1 MIGQYRVTAL
11 IPARGGSKRLPRK
24 NVKLLVDK
32 PLIAWSIEVAK
43 ASKYID
49 RVVVST
55 DDEEIK
61 QVSEQYGAEVPFLRP
76 EHLSNDHAS
85 SFDVIK
91 HAIVFLGLD
100 QTNELIVLLQ
110 PTSPL
115 RLVSEL
121 DTALEFFIAKNAKG
135 IVSISETEHSPMW
148 SNTLPKDGC
157 MSDFIRPEV
166 LGKRSQD
173 LPKFFR
179 LNGSIYIYETLS
191 LLEQAKIFF
200 DESVYGFETSLKTAV
215 DIDTDLDFKIA
226 EILLKEIKYEGF
238 NENP

>member
-1 MIGQYRVTAL
+1 MLNKFHVTAL

-24 NVKLLVDK
+24 NVKLLHGK

-49 RVVVST
+49 RVIVST

-61 QVSEQYGAEVPFLRP
+61 KISEQYVAEVPFLRP

-91 HAIVFLGLD
+91 HTIDSLQLD
-100 QTNELIVLLQ
+100 RSNELIVLLQ

-135 IVSISETEHSPMW
+135 IVSISETEYSPMW
-148 SNTLPKDGC
+148 SNTLPENGC

-166 LGKRSQD
+166 QGKRSQD
-173 LPKFFR
+173 LPTFFR
-179 LNGSIYIYETLS
+179 LNGSIYIYETLA
-191 LLEQAKIFF
+191 LLEQSKIFF
-200 DESVYGFETSLKTAV
+200 DNNVYGFETALETAI
-215 DIDTDLDFKIA
+215 DIDTGLDFLIA
-226 EILLKEIKYEGF
+226 ETIMKNRAIE
-238 NENP
+238 

>member
-1 MIGQYRVTAL
+1 MLDKFHVTAL

-24 NVKLLVDK
+24 NVKLLHGK

-49 RVVVST
+49 RVIVST

-61 QVSEQYGAEVPFLRP
+61 QISEQYGAEVPFLRP

-91 HAIVFLGLD
+91 HAINFLQLN

-121 DTALEFFIAKNAKG
+121 DTALEFFVQKNAKG
-135 IVSISETEHSPMW
+135 VVSISETEHSPMW
-148 SNTLPKDGC
+148 SNTMPEDGC

-166 LGKRSQD
+166 QGKRSQD
-173 LPKFFR
+173 LPTFFR
-179 LNGSIYIYETLS
+179 LNGSIYIYETLA
-191 LLEQAKIFF
+191 LLEQSKIFF
-200 DESVYGFETSLKTAV
+200 NENVYGFETSLETAV
-215 DIDTDLDFKIA
+215 DIDTALDFLVA
-226 EILLKEIKYEGF
+226 ETILKNRINK
-238 NENP
+238 

>member
-24 NVKLLVDK
+24 NVKLLGDK
-32 PLIAWSIEVAK
+32 PLIAWSIKLAIT
-43 ASKYID
+43 SKYID

-91 HAIVFLGLD
+91 HAIGFLKLD
-100 QTNELIVLLQ
+100 QPNELIVLLQ

-115 RLVSEL
+115 RLVLEL
-121 DTALEFFIAKNAKG
+121 NTALESFIAKNAKG
-135 IVSISETEHSPMW
+135 VVSVSETEHSPMW
-148 SNTLPKDGC
+148 SNTLPENGC

-179 LNGSIYIYETLS
+179 LNGSIYIYETLA
-191 LLEQAKIFF
+191 LLEKGSVFF
-200 DESVYGFETSLKTAV
+200 DENVYGFETSLETSV
-215 DIDTDLDFKIA
+215 DIDTALDFLTA
-226 EILLKEIKYEGF
+226 EMLIKHRAIE
-238 NENP
+238 

>member
-24 NVKLLVDK
+24 NIKLLVDK

-43 ASKYID
+43 ACKYVD
-49 RVVVST
+49 RVIVST

-61 QVSEQYGAEVPFLRP
+61 RISEQYGAEVPFLRP
-76 EHLSNDHAS
+76 EYLSNDHAS

-91 HAIVFLGLD
+91 HAIDFLTLSRS
-100 QTNELIVLLQ
+100 NELIVLLQ

-115 RLVSEL
+115 RLASEI
-121 DTALEFFIAKNAKG
+121 DAALEFFVQKNAKG
-135 IVSISETEHSPMW
+135 VVSISETEHSPMW
-148 SNTLPKDGC
+148 SNTLPEDGC

-166 LGKRSQD
+166 QGKRSQD
-173 LPKFFR
+173 LPTFFR

-191 LLEQAKIFF
+191 LLEQSKIFF
-200 DESVYGFETSLKTAV
+200 NENVYGFQTSLETAV
-215 DIDTDLDFKIA
+215 DIDTGLDFLIA
-226 EILLKEIKYEGF
+226 ETIMKNRAIE
-238 NENP
+238 

>member
-24 NVKLLVDK
+24 NIKLLVDK

-43 ASKYID
+43 ACKYVD
-49 RVVVST
+49 RVIVST

-61 QVSEQYGAEVPFLRP
+61 RISEQYGAEVPFLRP
-76 EHLSNDHAS
+76 EYLSNDHAS

-91 HAIVFLGLD
+91 HSIDFLTLSRS
-100 QTNELIVLLQ
+100 NELIVLLQ

-115 RLVSEL
+115 RLASEI
-121 DTALEFFIAKNAKG
+121 DAALEFFVQKNAKG
-135 IVSISETEHSPMW
+135 VVSISETEHSPMW
-148 SNTLPKDGC
+148 SNTLPEDGC

-166 LGKRSQD
+166 QGKRSQD
-173 LPKFFR
+173 LPTFFR

-191 LLEQAKIFF
+191 LLEQSKIFF
-200 DESVYGFETSLKTAV
+200 NENVYGFQTSLETAV
-215 DIDTDLDFKIA
+215 DIDTGLDFLIA
-226 EILLKEIKYEGF
+226 ETIMKNRAIE
-238 NENP
+238 

>member
-1 MIGQYRVTAL
+1 MIEQYRVTAL

-24 NVKLLVDK
+24 NVKLLGDK

-61 QVSEQYGAEVPFLRP
+61 QVSEQYGAEIPFLRP

-91 HAIVFLGLD
+91 HTINFLQLD
-100 QTNELIVLLQ
+100 QTNELIVFLQ

-115 RLVSEL
+115 RLVFEL
-121 DTALEFFIAKNAKG
+121 DAALEFFIAKNAKG

-148 SNTLPKDGC
+148 SNTLPENGC

-166 LGKRSQD
+166 QGKRSQD

-191 LLEQAKIFF
+191 LLEQGKIFF
-200 DESVYGFETSLKTAV
+200 DENVYGFETSLETAV
-215 DIDTDLDFKIA
+215 DIDTALDFKIA
-226 EILLKEIKYEGF
+226 EGVLRDKIK
-238 NENP
+238 

>member
-1 MIGQYRVTAL
+1 MLDKYNVTAL

-24 NVKLLVDK
+24 NVKLLHGK

-43 ASKYID
+43 VSKYID

-61 QVSEQYGAEVPFLRP
+61 RISEQHGAEVPFLRP
-76 EHLSNDHAS
+76 EHLANDHAS

-91 HAIVFLGLD
+91 HTIDYLKLD
-100 QTNELIVLLQ
+100 QSNELIVLLQ

-115 RLVSEL
+115 RLVSEI
-121 DTALEFFIAKNAKG
+121 DRALEFFVHKNAKG
-135 IVSISETEHSPMW
+135 VVSISETEHSPMW
-148 SNTLPKDGC
+148 SNTLPENSC
-157 MSDFIRPEV
+157 MYDFIRPEV
-166 LGKRSQD
+166 QGKRSQD

-191 LLEQAKIFF
+191 LLEQSKIFF
-200 DESVYGFETSLKTAV
+200 NENVYGFETSLETAV
-215 DIDTDLDFKIA
+215 DIDTELDFLVA
-226 EILLKEIKYEGF
+226 ETIIKYREIK
-238 NENP
+238 

>member
-24 NVKLLVDK
+24 NVKLLGDK
-32 PLIAWSIEVAK
+32 PLIAWSIEAAK

-49 RVVVST
+49 RVIVST

-61 QVSEQYGAEVPFLRP
+61 QVSEQYGAQVPFLRP

-91 HAIVFLGLD
+91 HAICFLQLD
-100 QTNELIVLLQ
+100 QPNELIVLLQ

-148 SNTLPKDGC
+148 SNTLPENGC

-166 LGKRSQD
+166 QGKRSQD
-173 LPKFFR
+173 LPRFFR

-191 LLEQAKIFF
+191 LLEQAKMFF
-200 DESVYGFETSLKTAV
+200 DENVYGFETSLETAV
-215 DIDTDLDFKIA
+215 DIDTALDFLVA
-226 EILLKEIKYEGF
+226 ETIIKHWAFE
-238 NENP
+238 

>member
-1 MIGQYRVTAL
+1 MIGKYSVTAL

-24 NVKLLVDK
+24 NIKLLSDK
-32 PLIAWSIEVAK
+32 PLIAWSIEAAK

-148 SNTLPKDGC
+148 SNTLPEDGC
-157 MSDFIRPEV
+157 MSDFIRSEV
-166 LGKRSQD
+166 QGKRSQD
-173 LPKFFR
+173 LPTFFR

-200 DESVYGFETSLKTAV
+200 DEHVYGFETSLETAV
-215 DIDTDLDFKIA
+215 DIDTPLDFLVA
-226 EILLKEIKYEGF
+226 ETIMKHRVIE
-238 NENP
+238 

>member
-24 NVKLLVDK
+24 NVKLLGNK
-32 PLIAWSIEVAK
+32 PLIAWSIEAAK

-148 SNTLPKDGC
+148 SNTLPENGC
-157 MSDFIRPEV
+157 MSNFIRPEV
-166 LGKRSQD
+166 QGKRSQD

-179 LNGSIYIYETLS
+179 LNGSIYIYETLA

-200 DESVYGFETSLKTAV
+200 DEHVYGFETSLETGV
-215 DIDTDLDFKIA
+215 DIDTALDFLVA
-226 EILLKEIKYEGF
+226 ETIMKHRVIE
-238 NENP
+238 

>member
-1 MIGQYRVTAL
+1 MLDKFHVTAL

-24 NVKLLVDK
+24 NVKLLHGK

-49 RVVVST
+49 RVIVST

-61 QVSEQYGAEVPFLRP
+61 RISEQYRAEVPFLRP
-76 EHLSNDHAS
+76 EYLSNDHAS

-91 HAIVFLGLD
+91 HAIDFLTLSRS
-100 QTNELIVLLQ
+100 NELIVLLQ

-115 RLVSEL
+115 RLASEI
-121 DTALEFFIAKNAKG
+121 DAALEFFVQKNAKG
-135 IVSISETEHSPMW
+135 VVSISETEHSPMW
-148 SNTLPKDGC
+148 SNTLPEDGC

-166 LGKRSQD
+166 QGKRSQD
-173 LPKFFR
+173 LPTFFR

-191 LLEQAKIFF
+191 LLEQSKIFF
-200 DESVYGFETSLKTAV
+200 NENVYGFQTSLETAV
-215 DIDTDLDFKIA
+215 DIDTGLDFLIA
-226 EILLKEIKYEGF
+226 ETIMKNRAIE
-238 NENP
+238 

>member
-24 NVKLLVDK
+24 NVKLLGDK
-32 PLIAWSIEVAK
+32 PLIAWSIETAK

-91 HAIVFLGLD
+91 HAIGFLHLD

-135 IVSISETEHSPMW
+135 IVSVSETEHSPMW
-148 SNTLPKDGC
+148 SNTLPENGC

-166 LGKRSQD
+166 QGKRSQD

-191 LLEQAKIFF
+191 LLAQAKIFF
-200 DESVYGFETSLKTAV
+200 DKSVYGFETSLETSV
-215 DIDTDLDFKIA
+215 DIDTALDFLMA
-226 EILLKEIKYEGF
+226 ETIMKNRAIE
-238 NENP
+238 

>member
-1 MIGQYRVTAL
+1 MLDKFHVTAL

-24 NVKLLVDK
+24 NVKLLHGK

-49 RVVVST
+49 RVIVST

-61 QVSEQYGAEVPFLRP
+61 RISEQYRAEVPFLRP

-91 HAIVFLGLD
+91 HAIGFLQLD
-100 QTNELIVLLQ
+100 QPNELIVLLQ

-135 IVSISETEHSPMW
+135 IVSISETEYSPMW
-148 SNTLPKDGC
+148 SNILPENSC

-166 LGKRSQD
+166 QGKRSQD
-173 LPKFFR
+173 LPTFFR
-179 LNGSIYIYETLS
+179 LNGSIYIYETLA
-191 LLEQAKIFF
+191 LLEQSKIFF
-200 DESVYGFETSLKTAV
+200 DNNVYGFETALETAI
-215 DIDTDLDFKIA
+215 DIDTGLDFLVA
-226 EILLKEIKYEGF
+226 ETIMTNRALK
-238 NENP
+238 

>member
-24 NVKLLVDK
+24 NIKLLVDK

-43 ASKYID
+43 ACKYVD
-49 RVVVST
+49 RVIVST

-61 QVSEQYGAEVPFLRP
+61 RISEQYGAEVPFLRP
-76 EHLSNDHAS
+76 DYLSNDHAS

-91 HAIVFLGLD
+91 HAIDFLTLSKS
-100 QTNELIVLLQ
+100 NELIVLLQ

-115 RLVSEL
+115 RLVSEI
-121 DTALEFFIAKNAKG
+121 DTALEFFVQKSAKG
-135 IVSISETEHSPMW
+135 VVSISETEHSPMW
-148 SNTLPKDGC
+148 SNTLPEDGC

-166 LGKRSQD
+166 QGKRSQD
-173 LPKFFR
+173 LPTFFR

-191 LLEQAKIFF
+191 LLEQSKIFF
-200 DESVYGFETSLKTAV
+200 NENVYGFETSLETAV
-215 DIDTDLDFKIA
+215 DIDTELDFLVA
-226 EILLKEIKYEGF
+226 ETIIKYREIK
-238 NENP
+238 

>member
-91 HAIVFLGLD
+91 HAISFLQLN
-100 QTNELIVLLQ
+100 QPNELIVLLQ

-121 DTALEFFIAKNAKG
+121 NTALELFITKNAKG

-148 SNTLPKDGC
+148 SNTLPEDGC

-166 LGKRSQD
+166 QGKRSQD
-173 LPKFFR
+173 LPTFFR

-191 LLEQAKIFF
+191 LLEQSKIFF
-200 DESVYGFETSLKTAV
+200 NENVYGFQTSLETAV
-215 DIDTDLDFKIA
+215 DIDTGLDFSIA
-226 EILLKEIKYEGF
+226 ETIMKNRAIE
-238 NENP
+238 

>member
-11 IPARGGSKRLPRK
+11 IPARGGSKRLPCK

-91 HAIVFLGLD
+91 HAISFLQLN
-100 QTNELIVLLQ
+100 QPNELIVLLQ

-115 RLVSEL
+115 RLVSEI
-121 DTALEFFIAKNAKG
+121 DTALEFFVQKNAKG
-135 IVSISETEHSPMW
+135 VVSISETEHSPMW
-148 SNTLPKDGC
+148 SNTLPEDGC

-166 LGKRSQD
+166 QGKRSQD
-173 LPKFFR
+173 LPTFFR

-191 LLEQAKIFF
+191 LLEQSKIFF
-200 DESVYGFETSLKTAV
+200 NENVYGFQTSLETAV
-215 DIDTDLDFKIA
+215 DIDTGLDFLVA
-226 EILLKEIKYEGF
+226 ETILKHRLLEG
-238 NENP
+238 NKRNQ

>member
-24 NVKLLVDK
+24 NIKLLGDK

-49 RVVVST
+49 QVVVST

-61 QVSEQYGAEVPFLRP
+61 LISEQYGAEVPFLRP
-76 EHLSNDHAS
+76 EHLSNDQAS
-85 SFDVIK
+85 SFDAIK
-91 HAIVFLGLD
+91 HTIDFLQLD
-100 QTNELIVLLQ
+100 QPKELIVLLQ

-121 DTALEFFIAKNAKG
+121 NTALEFFISKNAKG

-148 SNTLPKDGC
+148 SNTLPENGC

-166 LGKRSQD
+166 QGKRSQD

-191 LLEQAKIFF
+191 LLKQEKIFF
-200 DESVYGFETSLKTAV
+200 DENVYGFETSLETAI
-215 DIDTDLDFKIA
+215 DIDTALDFLVA
-226 EILLKEIKYEGF
+226 EIIMKHRAIE
-238 NENP
+238 

>member
-24 NVKLLVDK
+24 NVKLLGDK
-32 PLIAWSIEVAK
+32 PLIAWSIEAAK

-49 RVVVST
+49 RVIVST

-61 QVSEQYGAEVPFLRP
+61 QVSEQYGAQVPFLRP

-91 HAIVFLGLD
+91 HAICFLQLD
-100 QTNELIVLLQ
+100 HSNELIVLLQ

-115 RLVSEL
+115 RLVSEV
-121 DTALEFFIAKNAKG
+121 DSALEFFLAQNAKG
-135 IVSISETEHSPMW
+135 VVSVSKTEHSPMW
-148 SNTLPKDGC
+148 SNILPENGC
-157 MSDFIRPEV
+157 MSDFMRPEV
-166 LGKRSQD
+166 QGKRSQD
-173 LPKFFR
+173 LPQFFR

-191 LLEQAKIFF
+191 LLKQAKIFF
-200 DESVYGFETSLKTAV
+200 DESVYGFETSLETAV
-215 DIDTDLDFKIA
+215 DIDTALDFKIA
-226 EILLKEIKYEGF
+226 EVLLGDEKK
-238 NENP
+238 

>member
-24 NVKLLVDK
+24 NVKLLSNK
-32 PLIAWSIEVAK
+32 PLIAWSIETAI

-55 DDEEIK
+55 DDQEIK
-61 QVSEQYGAEVPFLRP
+61 EISEQYGAEVPFLRP
-76 EHLSNDHAS
+76 EYLSNDHAS

-91 HAIVFLGLD
+91 HAIGFLKLD
-100 QTNELIVLLQ
+100 QPNELIVLLQ

-121 DTALEFFIAKNAKG
+121 DRALESFIAKNAKG
-135 IVSISETEHSPMW
+135 VVSISETEHSPMW
-148 SNTLPKDGC
+148 SNTLPENGC
-157 MSDFIRPEV
+157 MSDFIRTEV

-179 LNGSIYIYETLS
+179 LNGSIYIYETIS
-191 LLEQAKIFF
+191 LLAQAKIFF
-200 DESVYGFETSLKTAV
+200 DESVYGFETSLETSI
-215 DIDTDLDFKIA
+215 DIDTALDFLIA
-226 EILLKEIKYEGF
+226 ETIMKNRAIE
-238 NENP
+238 

>member
-24 NVKLLVDK
+24 NIKLLVDK
-32 PLIAWSIEVAK
+32 PLIAWSIETAK

-91 HAIVFLGLD
+91 HTIEQLGIEY
-100 QTNELIVLLQ
+100 QNHLIVLLQ

-115 RLVSEL
+115 RLVSEI
-121 DTALEFFIAKNAKG
+121 DTALEFFVQKNAKG
-135 IVSISETEHSPMW
+135 VVSISETEHSPMW
-148 SNTLPKDGC
+148 SNTLPEDVC

-166 LGKRSQD
+166 QGKRSQD
-173 LPKFFR
+173 LPKFYR
-179 LNGSIYIYETLS
+179 LNGSIYIYETKK
-191 LLEQAKIFF
+191 LLEKKSIFY
-200 DESVYGFETSLKTAV
+200 DETVFAYETSQNTSI
-215 DIDTDLDFKIA
+215 DIDTELDFFIA
-226 EILLKEIKYEGF
+226 ETLMIHMVHT
-238 NENP
+238 

>member
-24 NVKLLVDK
+24 NVKLLGDK
-32 PLIAWSIEVAK
+32 PLIAWSIEAAL

-49 RVVVST
+49 RVIVST
-55 DDEEIK
+55 DDDEIK

-91 HAIVFLGLD
+91 HSIRFVRLD
-100 QTNELIVLLQ
+100 QENELIVLLQ

-115 RLVSEL
+115 RLVSEI
-121 DTALEFFIAKNAKG
+121 DAALEFFLTKNAKG
-135 IVSISETEHSPMW
+135 VVSISETEHSPMW
-148 SNTLPKDGC
+148 SNTLPENGC

-166 LGKRSQD
+166 QGKRSQD
-173 LPKFFR
+173 LPKFYR
-179 LNGSIYIYETLS
+179 LNGSIYIYEILN
-191 LLEQAKIFF
+191 LLEKGHIFF
-200 DESVYGFETSLKTAV
+200 NENVYGFETSLETSV
-215 DIDTDLDFKIA
+215 DIDTALDFLVA
-226 EILLKEIKYEGF
+226 ETILKHRLLEG
-238 NENP
+238 NKRNQ

>member
-24 NVKLLVDK
+24 NIKLLVDK

-43 ASKYID
+43 ACKYVD
-49 RVVVST
+49 RVIVST

-61 QVSEQYGAEVPFLRP
+61 RISKQYGAEVPFLRP
-76 EHLSNDHAS
+76 EYLSNDHAS

-91 HAIVFLGLD
+91 HAIDFLTLSRS
-100 QTNELIVLLQ
+100 NELIVLLQ

-115 RLVSEL
+115 RLALEI
-121 DTALEFFIAKNAKG
+121 DAALEFFVQKNAKG
-135 IVSISETEHSPMW
+135 VVSISETEHSPMW
-148 SNTLPKDGC
+148 SNTLPEDGC

-166 LGKRSQD
+166 QGKRSQD
-173 LPKFFR
+173 LPTFFR

-191 LLEQAKIFF
+191 LLEQSKIFF
-200 DESVYGFETSLKTAV
+200 NENVYGFQTSLETAV
-215 DIDTDLDFKIA
+215 DIDTALDFLIA
-226 EILLKEIKYEGF
+226 ETIMKNRAIK
-238 NENP
+238 

>member
-24 NVKLLVDK
+24 NVKLLGDK
-32 PLIAWSIEVAK
+32 PLIAWSIEAAK

-49 RVVVST
+49 RVIVST

-61 QVSEQYGAEVPFLRP
+61 QVSEQYGAQVPFLRP
-76 EHLSNDHAS
+76 EHLSNDYAS

-91 HAIVFLGLD
+91 HAICFLQLD
-100 QTNELIVLLQ
+100 QPNELIVLLQ

-148 SNTLPKDGC
+148 SNTLPENGC

-166 LGKRSQD
+166 QGKRSQD
-173 LPKFFR
+173 LPRFFR

-191 LLEQAKIFF
+191 LLEQAKMFF
-200 DESVYGFETSLKTAV
+200 DENVYGFETSLETAV
-215 DIDTDLDFKIA
+215 DIDTALDFLVA
-226 EILLKEIKYEGF
+226 ETIIKHWAFE
-238 NENP
+238 

>member
-1 MIGQYRVTAL
+1 MIGKYSVTAL

-24 NVKLLVDK
+24 NVKLLGDR
-32 PLIAWSIEVAK
+32 PLIAWSIETAK

-61 QVSEQYGAEVPFLRP
+61 QVSELYGAEVPFLRP
-76 EHLSNDHAS
+76 EHLATDHAT

-91 HAIVFLGLD
+91 HAIGFLQLD
-100 QTNELIVLLQ
+100 QKNELIVLLQ

-121 DTALEFFIAKNAKG
+121 DAALEFFITKKAKG
-135 IVSISETEHSPMW
+135 IVSVSETEHSPMW
-148 SNTLPKDGC
+148 TNTLPENGC

-166 LGKRSQD
+166 QGKRSQD

-179 LNGSIYIYETLS
+179 LNGSIYIYEILS

-226 EILLKEIKYEGF
+226 EILM
-238 NENP
+238 ENGCKKSS

>member
-1 MIGQYRVTAL
+1 MLDKYNVTAL

-24 NVKLLVDK
+24 NIKLLGDK
-32 PLIAWSIEVAK
+32 PLIAWSIEAAK
-43 ASKYID
+43 ASRYID
-49 RVVVST
+49 RVIVST

-61 QVSEQYGAEVPFLRP
+61 QVSEQYGAQVPFLRP

-91 HAIVFLGLD
+91 HAICFLQLD
-100 QTNELIVLLQ
+100 QPNELIVLLQ

-148 SNTLPKDGC
+148 SNTLPENGC

-166 LGKRSQD
+166 QGKRSQD
-173 LPKFFR
+173 LPRFFR

-191 LLEQAKIFF
+191 LLEQAKMFF
-200 DESVYGFETSLKTAV
+200 DENVYGFETSLETAV
-215 DIDTDLDFKIA
+215 DIDTALDFLVA
-226 EILLKEIKYEGF
+226 ETIIKHWAFE
-238 NENP
+238 

>member
-24 NVKLLVDK
+24 NVKLLVNK

-91 HAIVFLGLD
+91 HAISFLQLN
-100 QTNELIVLLQ
+100 QPNELIVLLQ

-121 DTALEFFIAKNAKG
+121 DTALEFFIAKKAQG
-135 IVSISETEHSPMW
+135 VVSISETEHSPMW
-148 SNTLPKDGC
+148 SNTLPENGC

-166 LGKRSQD
+166 QGKRSQD

-179 LNGSIYIYETLS
+179 LNGSIYIYETLR
-191 LLEQAKIFF
+191 LLEQSKIFF
-200 DESVYGFETSLKTAV
+200 NENVYGFETSLKTAV
-215 DIDTDLDFKIA
+215 DIDTDLDFLVA
-226 EILLKEIKYEGF
+226 EIMLKHRILEG
-238 NENP
+238 NGVNQ

>member
-24 NVKLLVDK
+24 NVKLLGDK
-32 PLIAWSIEVAK
+32 PLIAWSIEAAK

-49 RVVVST
+49 RVIVST

-61 QVSEQYGAEVPFLRP
+61 QVSEQYGAQVPFLRP

-91 HAIVFLGLD
+91 HAICFLQLD
-100 QTNELIVLLQ
+100 HANELIVLLQ

-121 DTALEFFIAKNAKG
+121 DTALEFFIAKNAQG

-148 SNTLPKDGC
+148 SNTLPENGC
-157 MSDFIRPEV
+157 LSDFIRPEV
-166 LGKRSQD
+166 QGKRSQD

-191 LLEQAKIFF
+191 LLKEGKIFF
-200 DESVYGFETSLKTAV
+200 NKNVYGFETSLETAV
-215 DIDTDLDFKIA
+215 DIDNALDFLMA
-226 EILLKEIKYEGF
+226 ETIMEYRAIK
-238 NENP
+238 

>member
-24 NVKLLVDK
+24 NVKLLGDK
-32 PLIAWSIEVAK
+32 PLIAWSIEAAL

-49 RVVVST
+49 RVIVST

-61 QVSEQYGAEVPFLRP
+61 KISEQWGAEVPFLRP

-91 HAIVFLGLD
+91 HAIGFLKLD
-100 QTNELIVLLQ
+100 QPNELIVLLQ

-121 DTALEFFIAKNAKG
+121 NTALESFIAKNAKG
-135 IVSISETEHSPMW
+135 VVSVSETEHSPMW
-148 SNTLPKDGC
+148 SNTLPENGC

-179 LNGSIYIYETLS
+179 LNGSIYIYETLA
-191 LLEQAKIFF
+191 LLEKGSVFF
-200 DESVYGFETSLKTAV
+200 DENVYGFETSLETSV
-215 DIDTDLDFKIA
+215 DIDTALDFKIA
-226 EILLKEIKYEGF
+226 ESILGI
-238 NENP
+238 N